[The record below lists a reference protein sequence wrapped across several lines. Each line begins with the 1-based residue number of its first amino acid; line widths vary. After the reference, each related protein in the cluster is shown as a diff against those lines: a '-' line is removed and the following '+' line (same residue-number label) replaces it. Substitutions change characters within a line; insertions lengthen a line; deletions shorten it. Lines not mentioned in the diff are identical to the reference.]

1 LTHDF
6 HLGWFAIGAVL
17 FARSLLACAAMRRV
31 PFVAPAPGAEPTSG
45 VPPPGVRAILLAGP
59 DPAWTKAC
67 VADLLAQRGPV
78 VEVTLVGATAGLA
91 AAARL
96 RILAE
101 RPAAGSTPPHTAAF
115 AAALEEA
122 GDDATW
128 VLLLEQPCRFRPDA
142 LASLLEHARFER
154 ADALW
159 LVPCATTPALFTPS
173 RLTSLADA
181 MPAMAA
187 ANRDRETVHWPG
199 LPLLLR
205 REEARAVLADP
216 AANRTASVDPLLA
229 AQLRARG
236 HRGRYAF
243 AADFVD
249 AGRLTP
255 AQLAESVERLFAS
268 VGFRLLPIGLG
279 IAFFALLFA
288 IAIAGAFAD
297 EVWGRFACGGLASLA
312 IPAWLAAR
320 ASGASP
326 WPALLAPF
334 AFPIE
339 ALFTLGLALR
349 AARRGTV
356 RWRGVELPI
365 QTFRS
370 ADRGAP

>member
-1 LTHDF
+1 LSHDF
-6 HLGWFAIGAVL
+6 HLGWLAVGGLL

-31 PFVAPAPGAEPTSG
+31 PFVPAAAPESSAPRTT
-45 VPPPGVRAILLAGP
+45 VCAILLAGP

-67 VADLLAQRGPV
+67 VADLLAQRGPL
-78 VEVTLVGATAGLA
+78 VEVVLVGATAGVA
-91 AAARL
+91 AGDDRL
-96 RILAE
+96 RVIAE
-101 RPAAGSTPPHTAAF
+101 PPAAGATQPHAAAF
-115 AAALEEA
+115 AAGL
-122 GDDATW
+122 DDAGGDAAF
-128 VLLLEQPCRFRPDA
+128 VLLLEQPCRFGPDA
-142 LASLLEHARFER
+142 LASLLEHARGAR

-159 LVPCATTPALFTPS
+159 LVPRATTPALFTPS

-205 REEARAVLADP
+205 RQEAQAVLADP
-216 AANRTASVDPLLA
+216 AVPRTASLDPLLA

-236 HRGRYAF
+236 RRGRYAF

-249 AGRLTP
+249 AGRLTS

-326 WPALLAPF
+326 WPALLAPV